1 MKKILL
7 TLILFVLIIGSV
19 ESAGLLPGGN
29 GNGGGGPLGVVI
41 SEPPTQEDPKT
52 IFPGTYLNFSS
63 SVSGGTPSYDY
74 LWVFCSNSDDCNPT
88 ISDAANPRNVQFNT
102 TGTYLVVLTVTDDD
116 GTGTSKNDDF
126 TIIVSLAKII
136 NPDPYTGWGANE
148 TIPFQGNAT
157 SNNAGVTF
165 NYNWDFGDGQTF
177 DDNNKPRGEL
187 SIPPDIQ
194 YETPGTYTV
203 TLTVTDSTGRNVD
216 SDSIQI
222 YIINPIEL
230 EFECYVK
237 GDECVSAPKEI
248 ELLRFYRP
256 LNSHARAFDDVNKNL
271 YDYPLCCRST
281 SVEPISS
288 DSDPGV
294 TGVYAILQTDSD
306 AISVPTDLGGG
317 PHKAG
322 VDNQIIKY
330 YYLDSF
336 IGAGTE
342 CQITSGECEDL
353 DGNKTC
359 MYEFYPGEDERMGS
373 HFANCTGGA
382 PHNYPYQ
389 MCCEVVDCT
398 NNIDDNLNSWTDCAD
413 SSFCLENPCGISS
426 IPKYDECWWYE
437 NYETD
442 LGYNFT
448 AFSEPVITP
457 FFGQQYICYDNLVD
471 GYPDCEICVID
482 GNLEYFFLVSPSD
495 CPSGDPTMDM
505 IDLPQEVLDM
515 EPEGYNPAELYG
527 RCRVYYCSKGQNE
540 ITDPL
545 PAFVEDMKT
554 NSEQTRHC
562 CPKGTYWD
570 PTTELCED
578 FSECYNPDPDGQ
590 TPCNASFLTEFS
602 LWLEDATG
610 SFWEEGDFYYPTDCI
625 LEYELEAGNTDNVL
639 CCPIWRFHLQTYDYL
654 DIVYYVQE

>member
-1 MKKILL
+1 
-7 TLILFVLIIGSV
+7 
-19 ESAGLLPGGN
+19 
-29 GNGGGGPLGVVI
+29 LGVVI

-52 IFPGTYLNFSS
+52 IFPGTYIDFSS
-63 SVSGGTPSYDY
+63 SVTGGTLPYDY
-74 LWVFCSNSDDCNPT
+74 LWVFCSNPDNCDPT
-88 ISDAANPRNVQFNT
+88 ISNAANPLNVQFNT
-102 TGTYLVVLTVTDDD
+102 TGTYLVVLTVTDDG
-116 GTGTSKNDDF
+116 GTGTSKSDDF
-126 TIIVSLAKII
+126 TIIVSLAEII

-165 NYNWDFGDGQTF
+165 NYSWDFGDGQTF
-177 DDNNKPRGEL
+177 DDNNKPLGEL

-194 YETPGTYTV
+194 YTTPGTYTV

-237 GDECVSAPKEI
+237 GDECVSAPIVEI
-248 ELLRFYRP
+248 ELLRFY
-256 LNSHARAFDDVNKNL
+256 NNTINGQVTSTHARGFDDLNKSL
-271 YDYPLCCRST
+271 YDFPLCCRST

-322 VDNQIIKY
+322 GDNQIIRY

-359 MYEFYPGEDERMGS
+359 VYEFYPGEDERMGS

-426 IPKYDECWWYE
+426 IPEYGECWWYE

-442 LGYNFT
+442 LRYDFT
-448 AFSEPVITP
+448 AFSEPVAKEIANIER
-457 FFGQQYICYDNLVD
+457 ICYENLVD
-471 GYPDCEICVID
+471 GYPLCDICVID
-482 GNLEYFFLVSPSD
+482 GSLEYTPSFSCPGGSPSLD
-495 CPSGDPTMDM
+495 NIS
-505 IDLPQEVLDM
+505 LPQEVLDM
-515 EPEGYNPAELYG
+515 ESDGYNPAELYG
-527 RCRVYYCSKGQNE
+527 RCRVYYCSKGENE

-554 NSEQTRHC
+554 NSDQTRHC
-562 CPKGTYWD
+562 CPKETYWGYD
-570 PTTELCED
+570 SATQEYRCID
-578 FSECYNPDPDGQ
+578 FSECYNPDPDIE
-590 TPCNASFLTEFS
+590 TDCNASFLTEFED
-602 LWLEDATG
+602 WLLQAMPYDPESDK
-610 SFWEEGDFYYPTDCI
+610 DCFDSI
-625 LEYELEAGNTDNVL
+625 PGYNSKA

-654 DIVYYVQE
+654 DIVYYTQE